1 MEEKEGKGQERR
13 AHNVFLRVL
22 EAILAFTTHKTL
34 SLLLPLY
41 YLVFFFN
48 TVSALPFENF
58 WLRYVAMAR
67 KQDAVGKYII
77 CIFRFR

>member
-41 YLVFFFN
+41 YLVFFSI
-48 TVSALPFENF
+48 SALPFENF
-58 WLRYVAMAR
+58 RLRYVAMAR